1 MRIQTFQIGEVATQL
16 SVSTDTLRY
25 YEKIG
30 LLSKV
35 NRTPSGLRAYSD
47 KDISKLKFI
56 KRAQRM
62 NFTLEE
68 ISQLLDFREQPLKAK
83 PKIRQIAYDKLQ
95 EIEQQLDDLTTLR
108 NELTLLVNLCTSDK
122 DSCPIITNLNDN

>member
-68 ISQLLDFREQPLKAK
+68 ISQLLDFREQPLKVK

-95 EIEQQLDDLTTLR
+95 DIEQQLDELTTLR

-122 DSCPIITNLNDN
+122 DSCPIINNLNEN

>member
-1 MRIQTFQIGEVATQL
+1 M
-16 SVSTDTLRY
+16 STDTLRY

-30 LLSKV
+30 LLSKI

-95 EIEQQLDDLTTLR
+95 DIEQQLDELTTLR

>member
-35 NRTPSGLRAYSD
+35 NRTPSGLSVDTD

-68 ISQLLDFREQPLKAK
+68 ISQLLDF
-83 PKIRQIAYDKLQ
+83 
-95 EIEQQLDDLTTLR
+95 
-108 NELTLLVNLCTSDK
+108 V
-122 DSCPIITNLNDN
+122 